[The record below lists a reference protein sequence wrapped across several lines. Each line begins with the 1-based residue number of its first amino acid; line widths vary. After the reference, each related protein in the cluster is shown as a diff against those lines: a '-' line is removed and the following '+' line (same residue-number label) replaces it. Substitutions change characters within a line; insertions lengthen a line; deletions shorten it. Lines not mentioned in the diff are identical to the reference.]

1 MKLAKLIIKLLSAL
15 SLLVESA
22 ANLYHAV
29 RNGAVHLITEIKK
42 HASGDNKK

>member
-42 HASGDNKK
+42 HVNNSPKK

>member
-1 MKLAKLIIKLLSAL
+1 MRLAKLIIKLLTAL

-29 RNGAVHLITEIKK
+29 RGGIIFLITEIKK
-42 HASGDNKK
+42 HVNGDSKK